1 MEQIREKAIIVGI
14 QLQNE
19 TNFAYSM
26 EELSNLA
33 VACDLEVVGGLV
45 KRQVELTPPI
55 ISGQVKS
62 RNYRHF

>member
-1 MEQIREKAIIVGI
+1 MEQIREKAIIVGV

-33 VACDLEVVGGLV
+33 VACDLEVVG
-45 KRQVELTPPI
+45 ELSQKASRINPPI